1 MTQYYKSLDISSDIE
16 DKFLTNEEVT
26 IWRDT
31 LTCKDEHLATPNYMV
46 KTNLLVILLIPE
58 YS

>member
-16 DKFLTNEEVT
+16 DKLLTNEEVT

-31 LTCKDEHLATPNYMV
+31 LTCKDERLATLNYMV
-46 KTNLLVILLIPE
+46 KTNLLVILLIRDN
-58 YS
+58 S